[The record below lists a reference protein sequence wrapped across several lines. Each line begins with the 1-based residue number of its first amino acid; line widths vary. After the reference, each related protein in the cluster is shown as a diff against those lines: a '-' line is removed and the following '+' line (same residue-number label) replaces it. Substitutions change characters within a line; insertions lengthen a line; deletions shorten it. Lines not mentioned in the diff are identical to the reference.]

1 MNQLISMDDLLVEC
15 LHDLKGAEA
24 QAGSRLPKI
33 SALAIDPV
41 LRRTVFE
48 VGLYARGTCS
58 MLDGWANELSSEK
71 SSSHNLWMKG
81 ILDDAERDTVMID
94 PGSLLDIA
102 MIGAV
107 RKSLAASIVSYE
119 TAIAVAHRCNQ
130 HAIAGGLSAIMND
143 KQKHDRKLRDLLRG
157 ESEIPRTRHGLQMSS
172 VS

>member
-24 QAGSRLPKI
+24 QAGNRLPKI

-48 VGLYARGTCS
+48 IGLYARGACS
-58 MLDGWANELSSEK
+58 ILDGWANELSSKK

-94 PGSLLDIA
+94 PGCLLDIA

-119 TAIAVAHRCNQ
+119 TAIAVAYKIDQ
-130 HAIAGGLSAIMND
+130 QIIAGGLSAIMTD
-143 KQKHDRKLRDLLRG
+143 KEKHDRKLRELLPD
-157 ESEIPRTRHGLQMSS
+157 ENETSRTRHGGQLSS
-172 VS
+172 VF